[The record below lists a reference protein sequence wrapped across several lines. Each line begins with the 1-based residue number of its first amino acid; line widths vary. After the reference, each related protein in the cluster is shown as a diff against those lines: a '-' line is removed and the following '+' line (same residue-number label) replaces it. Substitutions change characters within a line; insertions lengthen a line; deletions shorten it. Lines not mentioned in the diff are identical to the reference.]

1 MISATLGF
9 FGAYRPRL
17 PKISMRSNCAIFL
30 VNSIAVPVRDDTGTR
45 KYE

>member
-30 VNSIAVPVRDDTGTR
+30 LNSITVRDDTGTR